1 MKVRNVVIMVGACL
15 LLFVTAAVA
24 ADSRAEVFGG
34 YQYTRLDEG
43 SGSSISG
50 SGSGGTSEH
59 VNANGWNGA
68 FSTNF
73 TQHLGVTADF
83 SGSYATFAGINV
95 KTYTYTFGPVI
106 SGRKDATFVPFA
118 HALFGGF
125 RASAELGGASASTNG
140 FAMMVGGGVDARIS
154 DKLAVRVGQFDW
166 VSLRANGDTENKNF
180 RYSAGVVLHF

>member
-1 MKVRNVVIMVGACL
+1 MKVRSLVIIVGACL

-43 SGSSISG
+43 SGG
-50 SGSGGTSEH
+50 SGVSGGLGGTSEH

-68 FSTNF
+68 LTANF

-83 SGSYATFAGINV
+83 SGSYATFAGINL
-95 KTYTYTFGPVI
+95 KNYTYTFGPVI

-125 RASAELGGASASTNG
+125 RASGELGGASASING

-166 VSLRANGDTENKNF
+166 VSLRASGDTENKNF